1 MRKIPW
7 PLLIW
12 PGLPQLWREGAWG
25 ALLLAL
31 GAAWLLD
38 VLLLST
44 LVWHEWLPPV
54 ARQLGWVSLI
64 AIWGAWVGVFV
75 HWHRKRVAN
84 AAANDP
90 EALFRRAQSE
100 YLQGD
105 LFKAEATL
113 QYLLDREPRDAEA
126 RLLLATLLRHQQRLD
141 EADNQ
146 LKQLS
151 RLETA
156 ARWQIE
162 ITVERARIKHLR
174 KAKPTKTLDKPNAAA
189 A

>member
-7 PLLIW
+7 PLLVW

-44 LVWHEWLPPV
+44 LVWHEWLSPV
-54 ARQLGWVSLI
+54 VRFVGWTSLI
-64 AIWGAWVGVFV
+64 VIWVAWVAVFV
-75 HWHRKRVAN
+75 HWQRKRVAL

-90 EALFRRAQSE
+90 EALFRRAQWE

-105 LFKAEATL
+105 AFKAEATL
-113 QYLLDREPRDAEA
+113 QYLLAREPRDAEA
-126 RLLLATLLRHQQRLD
+126 RLLLATLLRHQKRLD
-141 EADNQ
+141 EADDQ

-151 RLETA
+151 KFETA
-156 ARWQIE
+156 ARWLIE
-162 ITVERARIKHLR
+162 ITVERAKIKHLR
-174 KAKPTKTLDKPNAAA
+174 KAKSSKTTDKLTSAAA
-189 A
+189 